1 MTSRPA
7 RHSNHFVLRGDQ
19 RVHRRPD
26 SSAEQMAL
34 KLSGMCSGAMM
45 LLLVA
50 QKAGLPP
57 ALVGAA
63 EPEGAPSAGG
73 VG

>member
-1 MTSRPA
+1 
-7 RHSNHFVLRGDQ
+7 
-19 RVHRRPD
+19 
-26 SSAEQMAL
+26 MAL